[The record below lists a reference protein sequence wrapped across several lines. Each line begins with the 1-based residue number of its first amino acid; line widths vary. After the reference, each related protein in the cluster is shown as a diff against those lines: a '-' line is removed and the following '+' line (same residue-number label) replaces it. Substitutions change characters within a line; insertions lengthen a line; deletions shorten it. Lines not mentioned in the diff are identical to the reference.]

1 MGWLFLFQSVGSRA
15 RTFRSCSPWALE
27 HRLNSCGAR
36 LSCYAACGIFWDQ
49 GLNPCLL
56 HWQVMLYHWATRE
69 ALHVP
74 FYQTLKNR
82 LSGPTFSLIQ
92 STFQSLISS
101 ELRHLTGDN
110 SCFCFFWP
118 PVLIL
123 KCPFTHIP
131 LKSMY
136 WCSLDILFMLHS
148 PQQAHLH
155 LQIILPPTWHGLWKQ
170 HFHPANSLFIA
181 YWQSPFEY
189 LFHSHLNHI
198 ISCVQN
204 LTSAP
209 CILLCHPLSS
219 PQGSWQGFLQGL
231 TALPSAQSRNI
242 TNLSQFNLHSFICAL
257 IQEFLPLILIIRM
270 ALYLW
275 SFTPNFSLLPYPPFT
290 QLSR

>member
-1 MGWLFLFQSVGSRA
+1 
-15 RTFRSCSPWALE
+15 
-27 HRLNSCGAR
+27 
-36 LSCYAACGIFWDQ
+36 
-49 GLNPCLL
+49 
-56 HWQVMLYHWATRE
+56 
-69 ALHVP
+69 
-74 FYQTLKNR
+74 
-82 LSGPTFSLIQ
+82 
-92 STFQSLISS
+92 
-101 ELRHLTGDN
+101 
-110 SCFCFFWP
+110 
-118 PVLIL
+118 
-123 KCPFTHIP
+123 
-131 LKSMY
+131 MY

-170 HFHPANSLFIA
+170 YFHPANSLFIA
-181 YWQSPFEY
+181 YWQSPLEY

-231 TALPSAQSRNI
+231 MALPSAQSRNI

-270 ALYLW
+270 AICG
-275 SFTPNFSLLPYPPFT
+275 LLPLISLFSHIHPLHSC
-290 QLSR
+290 QDNLSNVNKIVWLLSY